1 MNEICKNA
9 ISMVLAVVTMSGKLP
24 KTETDRTNDDK
35 LPDYWGGDSPNSH
48 FFAIISLCLNFLKHK
63 RIAKNSMCYTEGGF
77 WIQ

>member
-35 LPDYWGGDSPNSH
+35 LPDYWGFDSPNSH
-48 FFAIISLCLNFLKHK
+48 FFAIF
-63 RIAKNSMCYTEGGF
+63 KNTS
-77 WIQ
+77 IL